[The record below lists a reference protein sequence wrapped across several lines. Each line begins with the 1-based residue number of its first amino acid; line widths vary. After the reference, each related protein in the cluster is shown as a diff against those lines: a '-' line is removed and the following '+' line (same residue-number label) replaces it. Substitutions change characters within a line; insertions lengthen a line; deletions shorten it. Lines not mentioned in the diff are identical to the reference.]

1 MAIRIVADT
10 HAILWYLYGDPRL
23 SATVAELL
31 DAVDHAGDQVAI
43 ASVTLAEIVYL
54 VEKGRIH
61 PQAFDRILAAL
72 EQDKPTLI
80 EIPFDRKIARAMQ
93 QIDRSQVPD
102 LPDRMVAATALSLG
116 LPVASRDR
124 KINSSIVETIW

>member
-10 HAILWYLYGDPRL
+10 HAILWYLYSDTRL